1 MNEGSLYWPPTHA
14 AEPLSGAAPEV
25 VVSLIITG
33 LVLLLLLITAIAV
46 LVAVRQERRK
56 RNSKIKPPT
65 SVPLPLYRIPAS
77 GSIET
82 TNIVQVQNS
91 TDPLD
96 PVNDRQGTCVSE
108 CRQVQNSTDPLDPV
122 NDRQGTCVSECRQ
135 VQNSTDPLD
144 PVNDRQGT
152 CVSECRQVQNSTDPL
167 DPVNDRQGTCVSECR
182 QVQKSTCFLQNKK
195 DNPLVL
201 VIYSPNSSEEDKHL
215 VWQYLVCDLA
225 ECHNGSRRIQI
236 ESYDSSLRKNASA
249 WLEDNFMRASMILCV
264 CNIQFKREWDQ
275 QNAPPFCP
283 LIFSLRQLVYAMLNR
298 NTSPSSKFAVVLLR
312 QSDYQHIPEYLNST
326 KHFLVNEVKEIG
338 RFVYGVPKCVNPDVN
353 GHS

>member
-25 VVSLIITG
+25 VGLIITG

-46 LVAVRQERRK
+46 LAAVRRERRK
-56 RNSKIKPPT
+56 RNSKMKPPT
-65 SVPLPLYRIPAS
+65 SVPLPLYPIPTS

-82 TNIVQVQNS
+82 TNIV
-91 TDPLD
+91 
-96 PVNDRQGTCVSE
+96 
-108 CRQVQNSTDPLDPV
+108 
-122 NDRQGTCVSECRQ
+122 
-135 VQNSTDPLD
+135 
-144 PVNDRQGT
+144 
-152 CVSECRQVQNSTDPL
+152 QVQNSTDPL

-215 VWQYLVCDLA
+215 VWQYLVHDLA
-225 ECHNGSRRIQI
+225 TCDIDGSHHIQI
-236 ESYDSSLRKNASA
+236 ERYDSSLRKNASA

-275 QNAPPFCP
+275 QNALPFCP
-283 LIFSLRQLVYAMLNR
+283 LIFSLRQLVYAMLSR
-298 NTSPSSKFAVVLLR
+298 NTSLSSKFAVVLLR
-312 QSDYQHIPEYLNST
+312 QSDHQHIPEYLNST
-326 KHFLVNEVKEIG
+326 KRFLVDEVKEIG
-338 RFVYGVPKCVNPDVN
+338 RFVYEVPKCVNPDVN